1 LYDAAHRGRCEDGP
15 MSGTVITVQGSASIE
30 RAPERAT
37 VAITV
42 SHDGAERD
50 TVFAKTSQVSD
61 AIATALKGLHDPAS
75 GPVVSWSSDRVSV
88 WSDRPWNNEGAQLP
102 LVFHATIGV
111 RATFSDFDALAR
123 WVETVATTSGVS
135 VGSIDWELLD
145 ATRDALLE
153 QVRTRAVQDAA
164 AKALVYARAAGLTA
178 VTATAIADPG
188 LLGSPEGPTP
198 VPFPGA
204 APRMFA
210 AKAVSDSSALSFTP
224 HQLEVAAQVDVR
236 FAAS

>member
-1 LYDAAHRGRCEDGP
+1 MYDDERLSRCEDGS
-15 MSGTVITVQGSASIE
+15 MSGTAITVQGTSSIKH
-30 RAPERAT
+30 APERAT
-37 VAITV
+37 VTITV
-42 SHDGAERD
+42 SHDGPDRD
-50 TVFAKTSQVSD
+50 KVFAKTSQVSD

-75 GPVVSWSSDRVSV
+75 GPVVAWSSDRVSV
-88 WSDRPWNNEGAQLP
+88 WSDRPWNNEGTQLP
-102 LVFHATIGV
+102 LVFHATISA
-111 RATFSDFDALAR
+111 RATFTDFDALAR
-123 WVETVATTSGVS
+123 WIETVATTSGVN

-153 QVRTRAVQDAA
+153 QVRTQAVQDAA

-178 VTATAIADPG
+178 VTAVAIADPG
-188 LLGSPEGPTP
+188 LLGSPEGPAP

-210 AKAVSDSSALSFTP
+210 MKATSDASALSFTP
-224 HQLEVAAQVDVR
+224 QELEVAAQVDAR